1 MTDNEK
7 NANRIL
13 IAEDDPVSRRMLE
26 AFLQKWGYQVVTA
39 ADGLDAVRILE
50 SDQAPALAILDWM
63 MPGLEGPQ
71 VCQRVRAHPDRPYV
85 YILLLTARTQ
95 KDDLLRGLESGADDY
110 LTKPFDAQ
118 ELRARLCVGQRIL
131 DLQNGLIAAREE
143 SSFLAAHD
151 ELTGLA
157 NRRVVLD
164 EIVKEHSRHLRDRGS
179 FAIVMIDLD
188 HFKSINDTHGHPTG
202 DAVLKEVS
210 RRMASC
216 VRPYDTVGRYGG
228 EEFIVVARSCDRTG
242 AMALAERILN
252 SLRSGPIETAQGR
265 SSVTVSCG
273 IATSSGAK
281 PLDPQE
287 LIHLADDALY
297 RAKKLGRDR
306 SELAPE
312 TQLTSSSLETA
323 PTEKSSQVMRS
334 SS

>member
-1 MTDNEK
+1 MTDIEK
-7 NANRIL
+7 IENRIL

-26 AFLQKWGYQVVTA
+26 AFLKKWGYQVVTA
-39 ADGLDAVRILE
+39 VDGLDAVRILE

-63 MPGLEGPQ
+63 MPGLEGPE
-71 VCQRVRAHPDRPYV
+71 VCQRIRAYPDRPYV
-85 YILLLTARTQ
+85 YILLLTARSQ
-95 KDDLLRGLESGADDY
+95 RDDLLRGLESGADDY

-118 ELRARLCVGQRIL
+118 ELRARLRVGQRIL

-164 EIVKEHSRHLRDRGS
+164 EIAKEHSRHLREGGS
-179 FAIVMIDLD
+179 FAIVLIDLD
-188 HFKSINDTHGHPTG
+188 HFKSINDTRGHPAG

-242 AMALAERILN
+242 AMVLAERILN
-252 SLRSGPIETAQGR
+252 SLRSGPIETSQGPL
-265 SSVTVSCG
+265 SVTVSCG
-273 IATSSGAK
+273 VAISSSDK

-287 LIHLADDALY
+287 LIHLADEALY
-297 RAKKLGRDR
+297 RAKNLGRNR
-306 SELAPE
+306 SELATE
-312 TQLTSSSLETA
+312 TRLTPSSEAMADSGA
-323 PTEKSSQVMRS
+323 R
-334 SS
+334 